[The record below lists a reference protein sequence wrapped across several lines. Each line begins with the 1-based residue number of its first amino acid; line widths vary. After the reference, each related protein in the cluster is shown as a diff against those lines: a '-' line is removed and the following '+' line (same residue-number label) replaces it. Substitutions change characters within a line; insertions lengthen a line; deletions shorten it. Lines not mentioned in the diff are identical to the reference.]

1 MTRKRISGDKRREEI
16 LNVAADLFIEHGFE
30 GVSMGSLA
38 SEIGTSRP
46 NIYTYFPRLEAILD
60 ALLAEHLARAE
71 ADLIACLQ
79 PGQRPDFGVIFDV
92 LSRHRRLLPDRLH
105 AIAHPVDQATG
116 AADAVPGAPAPEL
129 PPWPRRDGCADAR
142 PAARRRVPPLPPGAR
157 EGSPPARP
165 PPLQVS
171 PSPLLPSLRL
181 GAILLDGHA
190 NGAHGF
196 LDAGL
201 EQGMPRRPLG
211 LDRKNT
217 RLNSSH

>member
-46 NIYTYFPRLEAILD
+46 NIYTHFPRLEAILD

-92 LSRHRRLLPDRLH
+92 LSRHRRLLLLLNCGGSASLRRKREEFDDAMIANLVTHLGSTRL
-105 AIAHPVDQATG
+105 T
-116 AADAVPGAPAPEL
+116 E
-129 PPWPRRDGCADAR
+129 R
-142 PAARRRVPPLPPGAR
+142 P
-157 EGSPPARP
+157 
-165 PPLQVS
+165 Q
-171 PSPLLPSLRL
+171 LLPLVSGLLRGVIYEAVLREKPTISVEELLKDL
-181 GAILLDGHA
+181 GPFIDG
-190 NGAHGF
+190 GVRSV
-196 LDAGL
+196 L
-201 EQGMPRRPLG
+201 E
-211 LDRKNT
+211 RKPQA
-217 RLNSSH
+217 